1 MKRFWKILT
10 AVLALSLVLC
20 AGAAAADFDAV
31 AGELNAIGMFRGT
44 GDSFELDRAPT
55 RAEAAIML
63 VRLYGAEEQATADY
77 ASSAITHP
85 FSDVPA
91 WCAPHVAWLYSEGLT
106 KGMTA
111 TTFGSTDTCSAQNY
125 VTFLL
130 RALGYQDGAD
140 FDYSAAL
147 DFSQEKGFYDPML
160 FSGEF
165 LRDDLAAVTYQALA
179 ADVKD
184 GSGSLLSSLVS
195 SGAVDAEAAKPL
207 MEKMELFRQVIH
219 SGADSSDAVDV
230 ETTAKMDISM
240 STLGFSQFVGTS
252 SVSRATIDASGSE
265 PLVAYTETS
274 NDGTGETTSGMW
286 VKDGWVY
293 LSPGEAPLAMQFKY
307 PVGDMELTQEVF
319 TLAEAGSL
327 EVNGLSM
334 VKSITAAKS
343 GSDTVYTMIFDG
355 KMGGMMDIVTD
366 LVGDVAVLTSLEV
379 TDITATYTV
388 GRDGV
393 LKSARM
399 VFSADVSMEIPDEET
414 GIALPVSAHYDYDV
428 TTTILAT
435 GDDVKIT
442 FPDFSNY
449 IEIDPSLLEG

>member
-10 AVLALSLVLC
+10 AVLALSLALC

-31 AGELNAIGMFRGT
+31 ARDLNAIGMFRGT

-63 VRLYGAEEQATADY
+63 VRLYGAEEQAAADY
-77 ASSAITHP
+77 ASGAITHP

-130 RALGYQDGAD
+130 RALGYQDGVD

-179 ADVKD
+179 ADMKD
-184 GSGSLLSSLVS
+184 GSGYLLSSLIS
-195 SGAVDAEAAKPL
+195 SGAVDAEAAKP
-207 MEKMELFRQVIH
+207 MTKKMELFRQMA
-219 SGADSSDAVDV
+219 GAAAEDTTAMEV
-230 ETTAKMDISM
+230 ETVAKMDISM
-240 STLGFSQFVGTS
+240 STMGMNQFIYTS
-252 SVSRATIDASGSE
+252 STSHAAFSAAEDG
-265 PLVAYTETS
+265 LQVAYTATS
-274 NDGTGETTSGMW
+274 NDGAGETTSSVW
-286 VKDGWVY
+286 VKDGWMY
-293 LSPGEAPLAMQFKY
+293 LSTNTPPMAMNIKY
-307 PVGDMELTQEVF
+307 PLGDMELDMEALDLSGISDINVQG
-319 TLAEAGSL
+319 LA
-327 EVNGLSM
+327 M
-334 VKSITAAKS
+334 VKSVAVEQS
-343 GSDTVYTMIFDG
+343 GSDTVYTLVIDG
-355 KMGGMMDIVTD
+355 GMGGMLDMVAE
-366 LVGDVAVLTSLEV
+366 LVGDVAEFSALEID
-379 TDITATYTV
+379 DITAAYTV
-388 GRDGV
+388 DPTGA
-393 LKSARM
+393 LKAMNM
-399 VFSADVSMEIPDEET
+399 VFSADVEMAIPDEES
-414 GIALPVSAHYDYDV
+414 GAVIPLAAHYDYDITV
-428 TTTILAT
+428 NILAT

-442 FPDFSNY
+442 FPDFSGY
-449 IEIDPSLLEG
+449 AEIDPSLLEG